1 LSTQRAVRQS
11 HASSTCSRG
20 SAPVAEATGSA
31 SKAATSPLSVVAIAT
46 PDGETASPQIGSE
59 SLEALSVEAAEAIDR
74 DTDEDAEMAG
84 AEALAESMPLTLP
97 PGPDGSQSNADSADA
112 DLDSDFADS
121 DEGASLP
128 LPAPV
133 GPRLVEP
140 VKPSGS
146 CFEPDLD
153 DDDDDDLDSDAEAE
167 AAADESTT
175 RAFREDPS
183 LDRRIIEGM
192 LDDREIFLAAMAKE
206 GFTSNAVLR
215 RAAELGLSEALVR
228 QVKGVA
234 ADLAGE
240 RPGRRAAPSALGAR
254 TCLSCDRV
262 FLSSGP
268 GNRLCM
274 RCRGGDAGLAQL

>member
-1 LSTQRAVRQS
+1 LSTQRAVRHS
-11 HASSTCSRG
+11 HASSPCSTEPAAAVESTP
-20 SAPVAEATGSA
+20 SALKATG
-31 SKAATSPLSVVAIAT
+31 SPLSVVADDAQPIALLVDT
-46 PDGETASPQIGSE
+46 D
-59 SLEALSVEAAEAIDR
+59 VAEAPPQESSAAADDDR
-74 DTDEDAEMAG
+74 ANANDSDDAEMDG
-84 AEALAESMPLTLP
+84 AEALADSMPLTLP
-97 PGPDGSQSNADSADA
+97 PSPDSSQSGTDSSEA

-121 DEGASLP
+121 DEGPSLP

-140 VKPSGS
+140 VQPATAR
-146 CFEPDLD
+146 FESDLD
-153 DDDDDDLDSDAEAE
+153 DDLESDSEAE

-240 RPGRRAAPSALGAR
+240 RPGRRATPSALGAR

>member
-1 LSTQRAVRQS
+1 MAKKN
-11 HASSTCSRG
+11 
-20 SAPVAEATGSA
+20 A
-31 SKAATSPLSVVAIAT
+31 SKAAGPPLSVVALAT
-46 PDGETASPQIGSE
+46 PDGETSAPQLGAGGP
-59 SLEALSVEAAEAIDR
+59 EALTVDSAKAEDSNA
-74 DTDEDAEMAG
+74 DTHADSDAEMAG

-97 PGPDGSQSNADSADA
+97 PGPDGSQASADSAEA
-112 DLDSDFADS
+112 DLDSDFTDS

-128 LPAPV
+128 LPAPI

-140 VKPSGS
+140 VQPAGAR
-146 CFEPDLD
+146 FEADPDLD
-153 DDDDDDLDSDAEAE
+153 EDEDNDLDSEAEAE

-206 GFTSNAVLR
+206 GFTTNAVLR

>member
-1 LSTQRAVRQS
+1 M
-11 HASSTCSRG
+11 
-20 SAPVAEATGSA
+20 
-31 SKAATSPLSVVAIAT
+31 
-46 PDGETASPQIGSE
+46 
-59 SLEALSVEAAEAIDR
+59 EAAEAIHTDSDR
-74 DTDEDAEMAG
+74 DPDEDAEMAG
-84 AEALAESMPLTLP
+84 AEALAGSMPLTLP
-97 PGPDGSQSNADSADA
+97 PGPDGSQSDADSADA
-112 DLDSDFADS
+112 DLDSDFTDS

-146 CFEPDLD
+146 CFEPNL
-153 DDDDDDLDSDAEAE
+153 DDDDDLDADAKAE